1 MSISLAIIEMGYK
14 ERDRSYH
21 WQAHAHSAHQW
32 YICVHGDMLIDL
44 DGKSHTLRPEQ
55 SLIVLPGTVRE
66 PRCRLKAPGY
76 IIALFTCANL
86 DLAPI
91 AERVLD
97 LPFVL
102 REDLLA
108 FVEEL
113 RSPQRTDS
121 AMLQEALL
129 VRLLIGHKRAES
141 DDRERA
147 AADGREPSPAA
158 HGGST
163 VSRYRDASRLR
174 DAVAQADR
182 YMERNLSR
190 DVTRAEIAEAANL
203 SEPHLA
209 RLHKAATGR
218 TLGQRLTELRITQA
232 KQLLLGGDI
241 PVTRVAGEV
250 GFSSFSHF
258 AKVFRKVVGVA
269 PSDYRRA
276 GGRLY

>member
-1 MSISLAIIEMGYK
+1 MSVPLSMIEFAYK

-21 WQAHAHSAHQW
+21 WQAHAHRAHQW
-32 YICVHGDMLIDL
+32 YVCVHGDMLIDL
-44 DGKSHTLRPEQ
+44 DGKAHTLRPEQ

-76 IIALFTCANL
+76 IVALFTCEVL
-86 DLAPI
+86 DLSPI

-102 REDLLA
+102 REDFLA
-108 FVEEL
+108 LVEEL
-113 RSPQRTDS
+113 RSPHRTDS
-121 AMLQEALL
+121 AILQEALL
-129 VRLLIGHKRAES
+129 IRLLVGHKRAES
-141 DDRERA
+141 DA
-147 AADGREPSPAA
+147 NASPSAP
-158 HGGST
+158 ST
-163 VSRYRDASRLR
+163 VGRYRDAARLR

-182 YMERNLSR
+182 YMELNFSR
-190 DVTRAEIAEAANL
+190 DVTRAEIANAANL

-218 TLGQRLTELRITQA
+218 TLGQRLTELRVAQA
-232 KQLLLGGDI
+232 KHLLLQGDI
-241 PVTRVAGEV
+241 PVTVIAGEV

-258 AKVFRKVVGVA
+258 AKVFRKAVGVA

-276 GGRLY
+276 GGRLYQ